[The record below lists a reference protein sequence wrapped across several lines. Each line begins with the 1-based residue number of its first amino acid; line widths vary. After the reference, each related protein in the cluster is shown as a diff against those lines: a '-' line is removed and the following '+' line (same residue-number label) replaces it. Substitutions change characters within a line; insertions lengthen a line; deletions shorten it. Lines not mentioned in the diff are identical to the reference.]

1 MMEGA
6 GSVVQIPQTQK
17 PVAQTQW
24 HEAQL
29 YEGSTVRRSM
39 NLYMQKYA
47 LCVSL
52 FLKPKEGT

>member
-39 NLYMQKYA
+39 NLYIYA
-47 LCVSL
+47 KICFVCEPV
-52 FLKPKEGT
+52 PKT